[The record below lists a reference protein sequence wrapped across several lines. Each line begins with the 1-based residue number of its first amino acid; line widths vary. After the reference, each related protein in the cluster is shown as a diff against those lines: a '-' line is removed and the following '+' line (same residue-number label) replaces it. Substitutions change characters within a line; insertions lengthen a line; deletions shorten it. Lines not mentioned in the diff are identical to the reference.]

1 MAFVHGKDTVIKLG
15 DNDLSAFT
23 KTSELNRTADTHDVT
38 TYGKGSHVYAGGLKD
53 GKATMSGVYDNTAAT
68 GPRAVI
74 EPLLGTTV
82 VLTRQTEGAGPGKPQ
97 DVADVVVN
105 SYVETNPVADMVT
118 WSCEL
123 QLSDDV
129 ATTAQV

>member
-15 DNDLSAFT
+15 ADDLSEFT
-23 KTSELNRTADTHDVT
+23 TTSELNRTADTHDVT

-53 GKATMSGVYDNTAAT
+53 GKATMSGVYDNAAAT

-82 VLTRQTEGAGPGKPQ
+82 VLTRQTEGPGAGKPQ
-97 DVADVVVN
+97 DVVDVVVN
-105 SYVETNPVADMVT
+105 TYVETNPVADMVT
-118 WSCEL
+118 WSCEM

-129 ATTAQV
+129 NTQAQV